1 MLPPFAEDVATDS
14 GITLVVASDEDDAVT
29 ADILVDLD
37 AAGLEHLPLAT
48 GVRADG
54 RDVED
59 ADERY
64 AIEIDPTGAPLRGAT
79 HEAVH
84 RRLTTLRQ
92 LITAGTAGSVAE
104 VPGASLADGP
114 RFAWRGL
121 SVDVVRTF
129 HDPERTRRIN
139 DLGSLHKL
147 NVLHLHLT
155 DDQGWRFE
163 VPTWPLLTEVGGAG
177 AL

>member
-54 RDVED
+54 RDVEE

-64 AIEIDPTGAPLRGAT
+64 AIEIDRPGVRLRGAT

-84 RRLTTLRQ
+84 RALTTLRQ

-121 SVDVVRTF
+121 SADGVRTF
-129 HDPERTRRIN
+129 PDPDSIRPSIRSA
-139 DLGSLHKL
+139 SL
-147 NVLHLHLT
+147 
-155 DDQGWRFE
+155 
-163 VPTWPLLTEVGGAG
+163 PTL
-177 AL
+177 